1 MVLHQCRI
9 TLSPLCRRTRVVR
22 VEQSRLRLAISL
34 LRQLL
39 KFHPKPFLIAVAGAS
54 VYAICTVAS
63 SFGLGYVV
71 DEVIIPRYQTNMIDS
86 HTFLIASFIVIGIGL
101 LRAIGV
107 VVRRSFAGI
116 SHWSTSES
124 LSTQLIRH
132 IMRQPSRWHQRHMTG
147 DLVAR
152 IGVDSDTA
160 ASVLGPLPFS
170 TSVVLLVALTSIWLV
185 VIDVPLGMLAV
196 TVIPLLFA
204 LNLGYQRRIDRHFDS
219 AQKALGD
226 LSEAVHES
234 FDGVMV
240 VKAFG
245 AEEREHVRL
254 ASISSKLKEARIRA
268 VNARAIFEALVD
280 GTPSLVNV
288 SLIAYGAVR
297 VRGGALTIGE
307 LSSFIYLFTLLVFP
321 LRIIGYLLSEIPHSS
336 SGFKRVKEILDEPL
350 EGQPSVS
357 TLPPDSQFAIDVRNA
372 KFSYSTDAEPIFTDV
387 SFSIPVGSTV
397 AVVGETGS
405 GKSTL
410 LKLIAGLIDTQSGSI
425 HVSRGGTA
433 MVFQEPFLFSGSLHF
448 NLTLGKS
455 IDITDIARSLW
466 ASVSEEFVSDL
477 ENGIDTIIGERGIS
491 LSGGQRQRIALA
503 RAIASGR
510 HTLLLDDTTSAL
522 DPTTESMVIER
533 LASLSDTTTTIVV
546 ASRPTTIK
554 YADYVIFIHDGIVH
568 DLSTH
573 DELMRESSAY
583 LNLMMSFEI
592 DRKAS

>member
-1 MVLHQCRI
+1 MK
-9 TLSPLCRRTRVVR
+9 
-22 VEQSRLRLAISL
+22 QSRFRLAISL

-39 KFHPKPFLIAVAGAS
+39 KLHPRPFLTAVAGAS

-71 DEVIIPRYQTNMIDS
+71 DEVIIPRFQSDIISRQSFVT
-86 HTFLIASFIVIGIGL
+86 ASCIVIGIGL
-101 LRAIGV
+101 LRAVGV
-107 VVRRSFAGI
+107 VVRRSYAGI

-132 IMRQPSRWHQRHMTG
+132 TMRQPTAWHQMHMTG

-185 VIDVPLGMLAV
+185 VIDLPLGLLAV
-196 TVIPLLFA
+196 TIIPLLFA
-204 LNLGYQRRIDRHFDS
+204 LNIGYQRRIDRHFDS

-245 AEEREHVRL
+245 AEDREHVRL
-254 ASISSKLKEARIRA
+254 GRISSKLKDARIKA

-288 SLIAYGAVR
+288 ALIAYGAAR
-297 VRGGALTIGE
+297 VRNGALSIGE

-336 SGFKRVKEILDEPL
+336 SGFKRVREILDEPL
-350 EGQPSVS
+350 ETQPVINI
-357 TLPPDSQFAIDVRNA
+357 LPQSSNLAVQIVDAS
-372 KFSYSTDAEPIFTDV
+372 FSYAESDELIFSHV
-387 SFSIPVGSTV
+387 NFSIPAGSTV

-410 LKLIAGLIDTQSGSI
+410 LKLIAGLIRTQHGSV
-425 HVSRGGTA
+425 HVAEGGSA
-433 MVFQEPFLFSGSLHF
+433 IVFQEPFLFSGSLQF

-455 IDITDIARSLW
+455 IHIPDIARALW

-477 ENGIDTIIGERGIS
+477 ENGIDTIVGERGIS

-510 HTLLLDDTTSAL
+510 KVLLLDDTTSAL
-522 DPTTESMVIER
+522 DPATESLVIER
-533 LASLSDTTTTIVV
+533 LSSLSNTTTTIVV
-546 ASRPTTIK
+546 ASRPTTVKIADHVLFVHQGK
-554 YADYVIFIHDGIVH
+554 VHELATHQTLMNNNQAYA
-568 DLSTH
+568 
-573 DELMRESSAY
+573 
-583 LNLMMSFEI
+583 NLMKSFEM

>member
-1 MVLHQCRI
+1 M
-9 TLSPLCRRTRVVR
+9 
-22 VEQSRLRLAISL
+22 EQSRLRLAISL

-54 VYAICTVAS
+54 VYAVCTVAS

-71 DEVIIPRYQTNMIDS
+71 DHVIIPRYQLNLIDR
-86 HTFLIASFIVIGIGL
+86 HTFLIASIIVVGIGL
-101 LRAIGV
+101 LRAVGV
-107 VVRRSFAGI
+107 VIRRSYAGI

-132 IMRQPSRWHQRHMTG
+132 VMSQPSRWHQRHMTG

-170 TSVVLLVALTSIWLV
+170 TSVVLLVGLTSIWLV
-185 VIDVPLGMLAV
+185 VIDVPLGLLAV
-196 TVIPLLFA
+196 TVIPLLFG

-245 AEEREHVRL
+245 AEDREHVRL
-254 ASISSKLKEARIRA
+254 ATISSKLKDARIRA

-297 VRGGALTIGE
+297 VRSGSLTIGE

-336 SGFKRVKEILDEPL
+336 SGFKRVREILDEPL
-350 EGQPSVS
+350 EPQPTVNL
-357 TLPPDSQFAIDVRNA
+357 LPVGSKSAVEVRSA
-372 KFSYSTDAEPIFTDV
+372 SFSYADDSEPIFTDV
-387 SFSIPVGSTV
+387 TFTIPVGSIV

-410 LKLIAGLIDTQSGSI
+410 LKMIAGLINARTGSV
-425 HVSRGGTA
+425 HVTEGGSA
-433 MVFQEPFLFSGSLHF
+433 LVFQEPFLFSGSLQF

-455 IDITDIARSLW
+455 LPITDIARALW
-466 ASVSEEFVSDL
+466 ASVSEEFVSELD
-477 ENGIDTIIGERGIS
+477 NGIDTIVGERGIS

-510 HTLLLDDTTSAL
+510 QTLLLDDTTSAL
-522 DPTTESMVIER
+522 DPTTESTVIDR
-533 LASLSDTTTTIVV
+533 LASLSETTTTIIV

-554 YADYVIFIHDGIVH
+554 IADYVLFIHSGVVH

-573 DELMRESSAY
+573 DELMLTSTPY
-583 LNLMMSFEI
+583 KNLMMSFEI

>member
-1 MVLHQCRI
+1 MK
-9 TLSPLCRRTRVVR
+9 
-22 VEQSRLRLAISL
+22 QSRFRLAISL

-39 KFHPKPFLIAVAGAS
+39 KLHPRPFLTAVAGAS

-63 SFGLGYVV
+63 SFGLRYVV
-71 DEVIIPRYQTNMIDS
+71 DEVIIPRFQSDIIS
-86 HTFLIASFIVIGIGL
+86 RQSFVAASCIVIGIGL
-101 LRAIGV
+101 LRAVGV
-107 VVRRSFAGI
+107 VVRRSYAGI

-132 IMRQPSRWHQRHMTG
+132 TMRQPTAWHQRHMTG

-185 VIDVPLGMLAV
+185 VIDLPLGLLAV
-196 TVIPLLFA
+196 TIIPLLFA
-204 LNLGYQRRIDRHFDS
+204 LNIGYQRRIDRHFDT

-245 AEEREHVRL
+245 AEDREHVRL
-254 ASISSKLKEARIRA
+254 GRISSKLKDARIKA

-288 SLIAYGAVR
+288 ALIAYGAVR
-297 VRGGALTIGE
+297 VRNGALTIGE

-321 LRIIGYLLSEIPHSS
+321 LRIIVYLLSEIPHSS
-336 SGFKRVKEILDEPL
+336 SGFKRVREILDEPL
-350 EGQPSVS
+350 ETQPLIHL
-357 TLPPDSQFAIDVRNA
+357 LPQNSNLAVQIVDAS
-372 KFSYSTDAEPIFTDV
+372 FSYAESGELIFSHV
-387 SFSIPVGSTV
+387 NFSIPAGSTV

-410 LKLIAGLIDTQSGSI
+410 LKLIAGLIRTQHGSV
-425 HVSRGGTA
+425 HVAEGGSA
-433 MVFQEPFLFSGSLHF
+433 IVFQEPFLFSGSLQF

-455 IDITDIARSLW
+455 IHIPDIARALW

-477 ENGIDTIIGERGIS
+477 ENGIDTIVGERGIS

-510 HTLLLDDTTSAL
+510 KVLLLDDTTSAL
-522 DPTTESMVIER
+522 DPATESLVIER
-533 LASLSDTTTTIVV
+533 LSSLSNTTTTIVV
-546 ASRPTTIK
+546 ASRPTTVKIADHVLFVHQGK
-554 YADYVIFIHDGIVH
+554 VHELATHQALMNNNQAYA
-568 DLSTH
+568 
-573 DELMRESSAY
+573 
-583 LNLMMSFEI
+583 NLMKSFEM

>member
-1 MVLHQCRI
+1 MK
-9 TLSPLCRRTRVVR
+9 
-22 VEQSRLRLAISL
+22 QSRLRLAISL

-39 KFHPKPFLIAVAGAS
+39 KFHPRPFLIAVAGAS

-71 DEVIIPRYQTNMIDS
+71 DEVIIPRYQTNIIDRQ
-86 HTFLIASFIVIGIGL
+86 TFLTACLIVIGIGL
-101 LRAIGV
+101 VRAVGV
-107 VVRRSFAGI
+107 VVRRSYAGV

-132 IMRQPSRWHQRHMTG
+132 IMRQPTMWHQRHMTG

-152 IGVDSDTA
+152 VGVDSDTA

-170 TSVVLLVALTSIWLV
+170 TSVVLLVGLTSVWLV
-185 VIDVPLGMLAV
+185 IIDTPLGLLAV

-245 AEEREHVRL
+245 AEDREHVRL
-254 ASISSKLKEARIRA
+254 ATISSKLKEARIRA

-297 VRGGALTIGE
+297 VRSGDLTIGE

-336 SGFKRVKEILDEPL
+336 SGFKRVREILDEPL
-350 EGQPSVS
+350 EDQPVVH
-357 TLPPDSQFAIDVRNA
+357 TLLSDSHLAVKVTNA
-372 KFSYSTDAEPIFTDV
+372 TFSYAETAVPVFSDV
-387 SFSIPVGSTV
+387 SFSVPVGTIV

-410 LKLIAGLIDTQSGSI
+410 LKLIAGLISAQDGSV
-425 HVSRGGTA
+425 HVSEGSSA
-433 MVFQEPFLFSGSLHF
+433 LVFQEPFLFSGSLQF

-455 IDITDIARSLW
+455 VPITDIARALW
-466 ASVSEEFVSDL
+466 ASVSEEFVSELDQ
-477 ENGIDTIIGERGIS
+477 GIDTIVGERGIS

-510 HTLLLDDTTSAL
+510 QTLLLDDTTSAL
-522 DPTTESMVIER
+522 DPTTESMVIDR
-533 LASLSDTTTTIVV
+533 LASLSDTTTTIIV

-554 YADYVIFIHDGIVH
+554 IADYVLFIHDGIVH
-568 DLSTH
+568 ELSTH
-573 DELMRESSAY
+573 DELMRTSKTY

>member
-1 MVLHQCRI
+1 M
-9 TLSPLCRRTRVVR
+9 
-22 VEQSRLRLAISL
+22 EQSRFRLAISL

-39 KFHPKPFLIAVAGAS
+39 KLHPRPFLIAVAGAS

-71 DEVIIPRYQTNMIDS
+71 DEVIIPRFQSDIINQQTFV
-86 HTFLIASFIVIGIGL
+86 TASFIVIGIGL
-101 LRAIGV
+101 LRAVGV
-107 VVRRSFAGI
+107 VIRRSYAGI

-132 IMRQPSRWHQRHMTG
+132 TMRQPTAWHQKHMTG

-152 IGVDSDTA
+152 VGVDSDTA

-170 TSVVLLVALTSIWLV
+170 TSVILLVVLTSIWLV
-185 VIDVPLGMLAV
+185 VIDLPLGLLAV
-196 TVIPLLFA
+196 TIIPLLFA

-245 AEEREHVRL
+245 AEDREHIRL
-254 ASISSKLKEARIRA
+254 GQISSKLKDARIKA

-288 SLIAYGAVR
+288 ALIAYGAIR
-297 VRGGALTIGE
+297 VRSGALSIGE

-336 SGFKRVKEILDEPL
+336 SGFKRVREILDEPL
-350 EGQPSVS
+350 ETQPEISL
-357 TLPPDSQFAIDVRNA
+357 LPQNSNMAVQVVDATFT
-372 KFSYSTDAEPIFTDV
+372 YSESDEPIFSDV
-387 SFSIPVGSTV
+387 NFSIPVGSTV

-410 LKLIAGLIDTQSGSI
+410 LKMIAGLVRSQHGSVHVTQGGSAI
-425 HVSRGGTA
+425 
-433 MVFQEPFLFSGSLHF
+433 VFQEPFLFSGTLHF
-448 NLTLGKS
+448 NLTLGKA
-455 IDITDIARSLW
+455 IPVPDIARSLW

-477 ENGIDTIIGERGIS
+477 ENGIETIVGERGIS

-510 HTLLLDDTTSAL
+510 HVLLLDDTTSAL
-522 DPTTESMVIER
+522 DPATEALVIER
-533 LASLSDTTTTIVV
+533 LSSLSDTTTTIVV
-546 ASRPTTIK
+546 ASRPTTVKI
-554 YADYVIFIHDGIVH
+554 ADQVLFVHQGIVH
-568 DLSTH
+568 ELATH
-573 DELMRESSAY
+573 ESLMSSNQAY
-583 LNLMMSFEI
+583 AKLMKSFEM

>member
-1 MVLHQCRI
+1 M
-9 TLSPLCRRTRVVR
+9 
-22 VEQSRLRLAISL
+22 EQSRLRLAISL

-71 DEVIIPRYQTNMIDS
+71 DEVIIPRYQTDIIDRQ
-86 HTFLIASFIVIGIGL
+86 TFLTACLIVIGIGL
-101 LRAIGV
+101 VRAVGV
-107 VVRRSFAGI
+107 VVRRSYAGV

-132 IMRQPSRWHQRHMTG
+132 IMRQPTMWHQKHMTG

-170 TSVVLLVALTSIWLV
+170 TSVVLLVGLTSVWLV
-185 VIDVPLGMLAV
+185 IIDTPLGLLAV

-245 AEEREHVRL
+245 AEDREHVRL
-254 ASISSKLKEARIRA
+254 ATISSKLKEARIRA
-268 VNARAIFEALVD
+268 VNARAVFEALVD

-297 VRGGALTIGE
+297 VRSGDLTIGE

-336 SGFKRVKEILDEPL
+336 SGFKRVREILDEPL
-350 EGQPSVS
+350 EDQPVVNKLSS
-357 TLPPDSQFAIDVRNA
+357 DSKLAVKIEHARFTYAEGAVPV
-372 KFSYSTDAEPIFTDV
+372 FSDV
-387 SFSIPVGSTV
+387 SFSVPVGSIV

-410 LKLIAGLIDTQSGSI
+410 LKLIAGLISAQDGSV
-425 HVSRGGTA
+425 HVSEGGSA
-433 MVFQEPFLFSGSLHF
+433 LVFQEPFLFSGSLQF

-455 IDITDIARSLW
+455 VPITDIARALW
-466 ASVSEEFVSDL
+466 ASVSEEFVSELDQ
-477 ENGIDTIIGERGIS
+477 GIDTIVGERGIS

-522 DPTTESMVIER
+522 DPTTESMVIDR
-533 LASLSDTTTTIVV
+533 LASLSDTTTTIIV

-554 YADYVIFIHDGIVH
+554 IADYVLFVHDGIVH

-573 DELMRESSAY
+573 DELMRTSQTY

>member
-1 MVLHQCRI
+1 M
-9 TLSPLCRRTRVVR
+9 
-22 VEQSRLRLAISL
+22 EQSRFRLAISL

-39 KFHPKPFLIAVAGAS
+39 KLHPRPFLIAVAGAS

-71 DEVIIPRYQTNMIDS
+71 DEVIIPRFQSDIINRQTFV
-86 HTFLIASFIVIGIGL
+86 TASFIVIGIGL
-101 LRAIGV
+101 LRAVGV
-107 VVRRSFAGI
+107 VIRRSYAGI

-132 IMRQPSRWHQRHMTG
+132 TMRQPTAWHQKHMTG

-152 IGVDSDTA
+152 VGVDSDTA

-170 TSVVLLVALTSIWLV
+170 TSVILLVVLTSIWLV
-185 VIDVPLGMLAV
+185 VIDLPLGLLAV
-196 TVIPLLFA
+196 TIIPLLFA

-245 AEEREHVRL
+245 AEDREHIRL
-254 ASISSKLKEARIRA
+254 GQISSKLKDARIKA

-288 SLIAYGAVR
+288 ALIAYGAIR
-297 VRGGALTIGE
+297 VRSGALSIGE

-336 SGFKRVKEILDEPL
+336 SGFKRVREILDEPL
-350 EGQPSVS
+350 ETQPEISL
-357 TLPPDSQFAIDVRNA
+357 LPQNSNMAVQVVDATFT
-372 KFSYSTDAEPIFTDV
+372 YSESDEPIFSDV

-410 LKLIAGLIDTQSGSI
+410 LKMIAGLVRSQHGSVHVTQGGSAI
-425 HVSRGGTA
+425 
-433 MVFQEPFLFSGSLHF
+433 VFQEPFLFSGTLHF
-448 NLTLGKS
+448 NLTLGKA
-455 IDITDIARSLW
+455 IPVPDIARSLW

-477 ENGIDTIIGERGIS
+477 ENGIETIVGERGIS

-510 HTLLLDDTTSAL
+510 HVLLLDDTTSAL
-522 DPTTESMVIER
+522 DPATEALVIER
-533 LASLSDTTTTIVV
+533 LSSLSDTTTTIVV
-546 ASRPTTIK
+546 ASRPTTVKI
-554 YADYVIFIHDGIVH
+554 ADQVLFVHQGIVH
-568 DLSTH
+568 ELATH
-573 DELMRESSAY
+573 ESLMSSNQAY
-583 LNLMMSFEI
+583 AKLMKSFEM

>member
-1 MVLHQCRI
+1 MK
-9 TLSPLCRRTRVVR
+9 
-22 VEQSRLRLAISL
+22 QSRFRLAISL

-39 KFHPKPFLIAVAGAS
+39 KLHPRPFLTAVAGAS

-71 DEVIIPRYQTNMIDS
+71 DEVIIPRFQSDIISRQSFVT
-86 HTFLIASFIVIGIGL
+86 ASCIVIGIGL
-101 LRAIGV
+101 LRAVGV
-107 VVRRSFAGI
+107 VVRRSYAGI

-132 IMRQPSRWHQRHMTG
+132 TMRQPTAWHQRHMTG

-185 VIDVPLGMLAV
+185 VIDLPLGLLAV
-196 TVIPLLFA
+196 TIIPLLFA
-204 LNLGYQRRIDRHFDS
+204 LNIGYQRRIDRHFDS

-245 AEEREHVRL
+245 AEDREHVRL
-254 ASISSKLKEARIRA
+254 GRISSKLKDARIKA

-288 SLIAYGAVR
+288 ALIAYGAVR
-297 VRGGALTIGE
+297 VRNGALSIGE

-336 SGFKRVKEILDEPL
+336 SGFKRVREILDEPL
-350 EGQPSVS
+350 ETQPVINI
-357 TLPPDSQFAIDVRNA
+357 LPQSSNLAVQIVDAS
-372 KFSYSTDAEPIFTDV
+372 FSYAESDELIFSHV
-387 SFSIPVGSTV
+387 NFSIPAGSTV

-410 LKLIAGLIDTQSGSI
+410 LKLIAGLIRTQHGSV
-425 HVSRGGTA
+425 HVAEGGSA
-433 MVFQEPFLFSGSLHF
+433 IVFQEPFLFSGSLQF

-455 IDITDIARSLW
+455 IHIPDIARALW

-477 ENGIDTIIGERGIS
+477 ENGIDTIVGERGIS

-510 HTLLLDDTTSAL
+510 KVLLLDDTTSAL
-522 DPTTESMVIER
+522 DPATESLVIER
-533 LASLSDTTTTIVV
+533 LSSLSNTTTTIVV
-546 ASRPTTIK
+546 ASRPTTVKIADHVLFVHQGK
-554 YADYVIFIHDGIVH
+554 IHELATHQTLMKNNQAYA
-568 DLSTH
+568 
-573 DELMRESSAY
+573 
-583 LNLMMSFEI
+583 NLMKSFEM

>member
-1 MVLHQCRI
+1 M
-9 TLSPLCRRTRVVR
+9 
-22 VEQSRLRLAISL
+22 EQSRFRLAISL

-39 KFHPKPFLIAVAGAS
+39 KLHPKPFFIAVAGAS

-71 DEVIIPRYQTNMIDS
+71 DEVIIPRFQSDIINQQTFV
-86 HTFLIASFIVIGIGL
+86 TASFIVIGIGL
-101 LRAIGV
+101 FRAVGV
-107 VVRRSFAGI
+107 IIRRSYAGI

-132 IMRQPSRWHQRHMTG
+132 TMRQPTAWHQKHMTG

-152 IGVDSDTA
+152 VGVDSDTA

-170 TSVVLLVALTSIWLV
+170 TSVILLVALTSIWLV
-185 VIDVPLGMLAV
+185 VIDLPLGLLAV
-196 TVIPLLFA
+196 TIIPLLFA
-204 LNLGYQRRIDRHFDS
+204 LNIGYQRRIDRHFDS

-245 AEEREHVRL
+245 AEDREHIRL
-254 ASISSKLKEARIRA
+254 GRISSKLKDARIKA
-268 VNARAIFEALVD
+268 VNARAVFEAFVD

-288 SLIAYGAVR
+288 ALIAYGAMR
-297 VRGGALTIGE
+297 VRSGALSIGE

-336 SGFKRVKEILDEPL
+336 SGFKRVREILDEPL
-350 EGQPSVS
+350 EVQPDVNI
-357 TLPPDSQFAIDVRNA
+357 LPQNSHVAVQVDDAS
-372 KFSYSTDAEPIFTDV
+372 FSYSESDEPIFSHV
-387 SFSIPVGSTV
+387 NFSVPVGSTV

-410 LKLIAGLIDTQSGSI
+410 LKMIAGLIRSQHGSVHVTQGGSAI
-425 HVSRGGTA
+425 
-433 MVFQEPFLFSGSLHF
+433 VFQEPFLFSGSLRF
-448 NLTLGKS
+448 NLTLGKA
-455 IDITDIARSLW
+455 IPVPDIARALW

-477 ENGIDTIIGERGIS
+477 ENGIDTIVGERGIS

-510 HTLLLDDTTSAL
+510 HVLLLDDTTSAL
-522 DPTTESMVIER
+522 DPATESLVIER
-533 LASLSDTTTTIVV
+533 LSSLTDTTTTIVV
-546 ASRPTTIK
+546 ASRPTTVKIADHVLFVHQGTVHELATHESLMGGNQA
-554 YADYVIFIHDGIVH
+554 YA
-568 DLSTH
+568 
-573 DELMRESSAY
+573 
-583 LNLMMSFEI
+583 NLMKSFEM

>member
-1 MVLHQCRI
+1 M
-9 TLSPLCRRTRVVR
+9 
-22 VEQSRLRLAISL
+22 EQSRLRLAISL

-39 KFHPKPFLIAVAGAS
+39 KFHPKPFLFAVAGAS
-54 VYAICTVAS
+54 VSAICTVAS

-71 DEVIIPRYQTNMIDS
+71 DQVIIPSYRTNVIERQAYV
-86 HTFLIASFIVIGIGL
+86 TACLIVIGIGL
-101 LRAIGV
+101 VRAVGV
-107 VVRRSFAGI
+107 VIRRSFAGV

-132 IMRQPSRWHQRHMTG
+132 VMRQPTMWHQKHMTG

-170 TSVVLLVALTSIWLV
+170 TSVVLLVGLTSVWLV
-185 VIDVPLGMLAV
+185 IIDLPLGMLAV

-204 LNLGYQRRIDRHFDS
+204 LNLGYQRRIDRHYDS

-245 AEEREHVRL
+245 AEGREHVRL
-254 ASISSKLKEARIRA
+254 ATISSKLKEARIRA

-297 VRGGALTIGE
+297 VRSGDLTIGE

-336 SGFKRVKEILDEPL
+336 SGFKRVREILDEPL
-350 EGQPSVS
+350 EEQPVVH
-357 TLPPDSQFAIDVRNA
+357 TLSSDSRLAVKVTNA
-372 KFSYSTDAEPIFTDV
+372 KFSYADATVPIFSNV
-387 SFSIPVGSTV
+387 NFSVPVGSIV

-410 LKLIAGLIDTQSGSI
+410 LKLIAGLIGAQDGSV
-425 HVSRGGTA
+425 HVSDGGSA
-433 MVFQEPFLFSGSLHF
+433 MVFQEPFLFSGSLQF

-455 IDITDIARSLW
+455 IPITDLARALW

-477 ENGIDTIIGERGIS
+477 EHGIDTIVGERGIS

-510 HTLLLDDTTSAL
+510 QTLLLDDTTSAL

-533 LASLSDTTTTIVV
+533 LASLSETTTTIIV

-554 YADYVIFIHDGIVH
+554 IADFVLFIHDGIVH

-573 DELMRESSAY
+573 EELLITSASY
-583 LNLMMSFEI
+583 LKLMMSFEI

>member
-1 MVLHQCRI
+1 M
-9 TLSPLCRRTRVVR
+9 
-22 VEQSRLRLAISL
+22 EKSRFQLAITL

-39 KFHPKPFLIAVAGAS
+39 KFHPRPFLIAVAGAS

-71 DEVIIPRYQTNMIDS
+71 DKVIIPRYQTDQIDGGM
-86 HTFLIASFIVIGIGL
+86 FIAASIIVIGIGL
-101 LRAIGV
+101 LRAVGV
-107 VVRRSFAGI
+107 VIRRSFAGI

-124 LSTQLIRH
+124 LSMRLIRH
-132 IMRQPSRWHQRHMTG
+132 IMVQPTNWHQKHMTG

-170 TSVVLLVALTSIWLV
+170 TSVVLLVALTSIWML
-185 VIDVPLGMLAV
+185 VIDVPLGLLAV
-196 TVIPLLFA
+196 TVITLLFA
-204 LNLGYQRRIDRHFDS
+204 LNIGYQRRIDRHFDS
-219 AQKALGD
+219 AQQALGD

-245 AEEREHVRL
+245 AEDREHLRL
-254 ASISSKLKEARIRA
+254 ASISSKLKDARIRA
-268 VNARAIFEALVD
+268 VNARAVFEALVD

-288 SLIAYGAVR
+288 SLIAFGAFR
-297 VRGGALTIGE
+297 VRNGALTIGE

-336 SGFKRVKEILDEPL
+336 SGYKRVREILDEPI
-350 EGQPSVS
+350 EEQPVIHALPHDSEIAVKVHGASFRYSPES
-357 TLPPDSQFAIDVRNA
+357 TPVFTNA
-372 KFSYSTDAEPIFTDV
+372 NFL
-387 SFSIPVGSTV
+387 IPVGSVV

-410 LKLIAGLIDTQSGSI
+410 LKLIAGLIGAHEGSV
-425 HVSRGGTA
+425 HVSEGGSA
-433 MVFQEPFLFSGSLHF
+433 IVFQEPFLFSGSLHF

-455 IDITDIARSLW
+455 IAVPEIARSLW
-466 ASVSEEFVSDL
+466 ASVSEEFVSRL
-477 ENGIDTIIGERGIS
+477 EQGIETIVGERGIS

-510 HTLLLDDTTSAL
+510 QTLLLDDTTSAL
-522 DPTTESMVIER
+522 DPATESLVIER
-533 LASLSDTTTTIVV
+533 LSSLSEGTTTIMV
-546 ASRPTTIK
+546 ASRPTTIRI
-554 YADYVIFIHDGIVH
+554 ADHVIFIHEGVVH
-568 DLSTH
+568 ELSTH
-573 DELMRESSAY
+573 DVLMSTNEQYA
-583 LNLMMSFEI
+583 NLMMSFEV
-592 DRKAS
+592 DRRDA

>member
-1 MVLHQCRI
+1 M
-9 TLSPLCRRTRVVR
+9 
-22 VEQSRLRLAISL
+22 EQSRFRLAISL

-39 KFHPKPFLIAVAGAS
+39 KLHPRPFFIAVAGAS

-71 DEVIIPRYQTNMIDS
+71 DEVIIPRFQSDIINQQTFVTAS
-86 HTFLIASFIVIGIGL
+86 LIVVGIGL
-101 LRAIGV
+101 LRAVGV
-107 VVRRSFAGI
+107 VIRRSYAGI

-132 IMRQPSRWHQRHMTG
+132 TMRQPTSWHQKHMTG

-160 ASVLGPLPFS
+160 AAVLGPLPFS
-170 TSVVLLVALTSIWLV
+170 TSVVLLVALTSFWLV
-185 VIDVPLGMLAV
+185 VIDTPLGLLAV
-196 TVIPLLFA
+196 TIIPLLFA
-204 LNLGYQRRIDRHFDS
+204 LNIGYQRRIDRHFDS

-245 AEEREHVRL
+245 AEDREHVRL
-254 ASISSKLKEARIRA
+254 GRISSKLKDARIKA

-288 SLIAYGAVR
+288 ALIAYGAIR
-297 VRGGALTIGE
+297 VRNGALTIGE

-336 SGFKRVKEILDEPL
+336 SGFKRVREILDEPL
-350 EGQPSVS
+350 EEQPLINV
-357 TLPPDSQFAIDVRNA
+357 LPSNSAIAVKVVDA
-372 KFSYSTDAEPIFTDV
+372 KFSYAETDEPIFDEV
-387 SFSIPVGSTV
+387 NFSIPIGSTV

-410 LKLIAGLIDTQSGSI
+410 LKLIAGLIRSQHGEV
-425 HVSRGGTA
+425 HVSQGGSA
-433 MVFQEPFLFSGSLHF
+433 IVFQEPFLFSGSLHF

-455 IDITDIARSLW
+455 IQIPEVARALW

-477 ENGIDTIIGERGIS
+477 ENGIDTVVGERGIS

-510 HTLLLDDTTSAL
+510 QILLLDDTTSAL
-522 DPTTESMVIER
+522 DPATESLVIER
-533 LASLSDTTTTIVV
+533 LSSLSSTTTTIVV
-546 ASRPTTIK
+546 ASRPTTVKI
-554 YADYVIFIHDGIVH
+554 ADHVLFVH
-568 DLSTH
+568 KGKVHELATH
-573 DELMRESSAY
+573 DALLESNVAYSALMK
-583 LNLMMSFEI
+583 SFEM
-592 DRKAS
+592 DRNAS

>member
-1 MVLHQCRI
+1 M
-9 TLSPLCRRTRVVR
+9 
-22 VEQSRLRLAISL
+22 EQSRLRLAISL

-54 VYAICTVAS
+54 VYAVCTVAS

-71 DEVIIPRYQTNMIDS
+71 DHVIIPRYQSNTINRQ
-86 HTFLIASFIVIGIGL
+86 TFLTACLIVIGIGL
-101 LRAIGV
+101 VRAVGV
-107 VVRRSFAGI
+107 VVRRSYAGV

-132 IMRQPSRWHQRHMTG
+132 IMRQPTMWHQKHMTG

-170 TSVVLLVALTSIWLV
+170 TSVVLLVGLTSVWLV
-185 VIDVPLGMLAV
+185 IIDTPLGLLAV

-245 AEEREHVRL
+245 AEDREHVRL
-254 ASISSKLKEARIRA
+254 ATISSKLKEARIRA
-268 VNARAIFEALVD
+268 VNARAVFEALVD

-288 SLIAYGAVR
+288 ALIAYGAVR
-297 VRGGALTIGE
+297 VRSGALTIGE

-336 SGFKRVKEILDEPL
+336 SGFKRVREILDEPL
-350 EGQPSVS
+350 EDQPVVNKLSS
-357 TLPPDSQFAIDVRNA
+357 DSKLAVKIEHARFTYAEGAVPV
-372 KFSYSTDAEPIFTDV
+372 FSDV
-387 SFSIPVGSTV
+387 SFSVPVGSIV

-410 LKLIAGLIDTQSGSI
+410 LKLIAGLISAQDGSV
-425 HVSRGGTA
+425 HVSEGGSA
-433 MVFQEPFLFSGSLHF
+433 LVFQEPFLFSGSLQF

-455 IDITDIARSLW
+455 VPITDIARALW

-477 ENGIDTIIGERGIS
+477 DQGIDTIVGERGIS

-510 HTLLLDDTTSAL
+510 QTLLLDDTTSAI

-533 LASLSDTTTTIVV
+533 LASLSNTTTTIIV

-554 YADYVIFIHDGIVH
+554 IADYVLFIHDGIVH

-573 DELMRESSAY
+573 DELMRTSATY
-583 LNLMMSFEI
+583 MNLMMSFEI

>member
-1 MVLHQCRI
+1 M
-9 TLSPLCRRTRVVR
+9 
-22 VEQSRLRLAISL
+22 EQSRLCLAISL

-71 DEVIIPRYQTNMIDS
+71 DHVIIPRYQTNIIDRQ
-86 HTFLIASFIVIGIGL
+86 TFLTACFMVIGIGL
-101 LRAIGV
+101 VRAVGV
-107 VVRRSFAGI
+107 VVRRSYAGV

-132 IMRQPSRWHQRHMTG
+132 IMRQPTMWHQKHMTG

-170 TSVVLLVALTSIWLV
+170 TSVVLLVGLTSVWLV
-185 VIDVPLGMLAV
+185 IIDTPLGLLAV

-245 AEEREHVRL
+245 AEHREHVRL
-254 ASISSKLKEARIRA
+254 ATISSILKEARIRA

-297 VRGGALTIGE
+297 VRSGALTIGE

-336 SGFKRVKEILDEPL
+336 SGFKRVREILDEPL
-350 EGQPSVS
+350 EAQPVVHL
-357 TLPPDSQFAIDVRNA
+357 LPTHSQYAVQIHGARFAYTADVN
-372 KFSYSTDAEPIFTDV
+372 PIFSNV
-387 SFSIPVGSTV
+387 NFSVPVGSIV

-410 LKLIAGLIDTQSGSI
+410 LKMIAGLIGAQDGSV
-425 HVSRGGTA
+425 HVSAGGSA
-433 MVFQEPFLFSGSLHF
+433 LVFQEPFLFSGSLQF

-455 IDITDIARSLW
+455 IPITDIARALW
-466 ASVSEEFVSDL
+466 ASVSEEFVSEL
-477 ENGIDTIIGERGIS
+477 EHGIDTIVGERGIS

-510 HTLLLDDTTSAL
+510 QTLLLDDTTSAL

-533 LASLSDTTTTIVV
+533 LASLSDTTTTIIV

-554 YADYVIFIHDGIVH
+554 IADYVLFINEGVVH

-573 DELMRESSAY
+573 DDLMRTSATY
-583 LNLMMSFEI
+583 MNLMMSFEI

>member
-1 MVLHQCRI
+1 MEH
-9 TLSPLCRRTRVVR
+9 
-22 VEQSRLRLAISL
+22 SRLRLAISL

-39 KFHPKPFLIAVAGAS
+39 KFHPRPFLIAVAGAS
-54 VYAICTVAS
+54 VYAVCTVAS

-71 DEVIIPRYQTNMIDS
+71 DHVIIPRYQTDLIDR

-101 LRAIGV
+101 LRAVGV
-107 VVRRSFAGI
+107 VVRRSYAGI

-132 IMRQPSRWHQRHMTG
+132 IMRQPTTWHQQHMTG

-170 TSVVLLVALTSIWLV
+170 TSVVLLVGLTSVWLV
-185 VIDVPLGMLAV
+185 IIDTPLGMLAV
-196 TVIPLLFA
+196 TVIPLLFV

-245 AEEREHVRL
+245 AENREHERL
-254 ASISSKLKEARIRA
+254 ANISSKLKEARIRA

-297 VRGGALTIGE
+297 VRSGDLTIGE

-336 SGFKRVKEILDEPL
+336 SGYKRVREILDEPL
-350 EGQPSVS
+350 VDQPIIHILSSESKMAVQI
-357 TLPPDSQFAIDVRNA
+357 TNA
-372 KFSYSTDAEPIFTDV
+372 KFSYAEDSVPIFSDV
-387 SFSIPVGSTV
+387 SFSVPVGSIV

-410 LKLIAGLIDTQSGSI
+410 LKLIAGLISAQEGSV
-425 HVSRGGTA
+425 HVSEGGSA
-433 MVFQEPFLFSGSLHF
+433 IVFQEPFLFSGSLQF

-455 IDITDIARSLW
+455 VPITDIARALW
-466 ASVSEEFVSDL
+466 ASVSEEFVSEL
-477 ENGIDTIIGERGIS
+477 EHGIDTIVGERGIS

-510 HTLLLDDTTSAL
+510 QTLLLDDTTSAL
-522 DPTTESMVIER
+522 DPTTESIVIER
-533 LASLSDTTTTIVV
+533 LASLSDSTTTIIV

-554 YADYVIFIHDGIVH
+554 IADYVLFIHEGIVH
-568 DLSTH
+568 SLSTH
-573 DELMRESSAY
+573 DDLMQSSSTY

>member
-1 MVLHQCRI
+1 M
-9 TLSPLCRRTRVVR
+9 
-22 VEQSRLRLAISL
+22 EQSRFRLAISL

-39 KFHPKPFLIAVAGAS
+39 KLHPRPFFIAVAGAS

-71 DEVIIPRYQTNMIDS
+71 DEVIIPRFQSDIINQQTFV
-86 HTFLIASFIVIGIGL
+86 TACLIVIGIGL
-101 LRAIGV
+101 LRAVGV
-107 VVRRSFAGI
+107 VIRRSYAGI

-132 IMRQPSRWHQRHMTG
+132 TMRQPTSWHQKHMTG

-160 ASVLGPLPFS
+160 AAVLGPLPFS
-170 TSVVLLVALTSIWLV
+170 TSVVLLVALTSFWLV
-185 VIDVPLGMLAV
+185 VIDTPLGLLAV
-196 TVIPLLFA
+196 TIIPLLFA
-204 LNLGYQRRIDRHFDS
+204 LNIGYQRRIDRHFDS

-245 AEEREHVRL
+245 AEDREHVRL
-254 ASISSKLKEARIRA
+254 GRISSKLKEARIKA

-288 SLIAYGAVR
+288 ALIAFGAIR
-297 VRGGALTIGE
+297 VRNGALTIGE

-336 SGFKRVKEILDEPL
+336 SGFKRVREILDEPL
-350 EGQPSVS
+350 EEQPLINV
-357 TLPPDSQFAIDVRNA
+357 LPPDSALAVKVVDAR
-372 KFSYSTDAEPIFTDV
+372 FSYAETDEPIFSEV
-387 SFSIPVGSTV
+387 NFSIPIGSTV

-410 LKLIAGLIDTQSGSI
+410 LKLIAGLIRSQHGEV
-425 HVSRGGTA
+425 HVSQGGSA
-433 MVFQEPFLFSGSLHF
+433 IVFQEPFLFSGSLHF

-455 IDITDIARSLW
+455 IQIPDVARALW

-477 ENGIDTIIGERGIS
+477 ENGIDTVVGERGIS

-510 HTLLLDDTTSAL
+510 QILLLDDTTSAL
-522 DPTTESMVIER
+522 DPATESLVIER
-533 LASLSDTTTTIVV
+533 LSSLSSTTTTIVV
-546 ASRPTTIK
+546 ASRPTTVKI
-554 YADYVIFIHDGIVH
+554 ADHVLFVH
-568 DLSTH
+568 NGKVHELATH
-573 DELMRESSAY
+573 DALMSSNLAY
-583 LNLMMSFEI
+583 AALMKSFEM

>member
-1 MVLHQCRI
+1 M
-9 TLSPLCRRTRVVR
+9 
-22 VEQSRLRLAISL
+22 EQSRLRLAISL

-39 KFHPKPFLIAVAGAS
+39 KFHPRPFLIAVAGAS

-71 DEVIIPRYQTNMIDS
+71 DQVIIPRYQTNLINRQ
-86 HTFLIASFIVIGIGL
+86 TFLTACFIVIGIGL
-101 LRAIGV
+101 VRAVGV
-107 VVRRSFAGI
+107 VVRRSYAGV

-132 IMRQPSRWHQRHMTG
+132 IMRQPTMWHQKHMTG

-152 IGVDSDTA
+152 VGVDSDTA

-170 TSVVLLVALTSIWLV
+170 TSVVLLVGLTSVWLV
-185 VIDVPLGMLAV
+185 IIDTPLGLLAV

-245 AEEREHVRL
+245 AEDREHVRL
-254 ASISSKLKEARIRA
+254 ATISSKLKEARIRA

-297 VRGGALTIGE
+297 VRSGALTIGE

-336 SGFKRVKEILDEPL
+336 SGFKRVREILDEPL
-350 EGQPSVS
+350 EAQPVVYP
-357 TLPPDSQFAIDVRNA
+357 LPTHSQYAVQIEGA
-372 KFSYSTDAEPIFTDV
+372 SFSYSEDADPIFSNV
-387 SFSIPVGSTV
+387 SFSVPVGSIV

-410 LKLIAGLIDTQSGSI
+410 LKMIAGLIGVQNGSV
-425 HVSRGGTA
+425 HVSAGGTA
-433 MVFQEPFLFSGSLHF
+433 LVFQEPFLFSGSLQF

-455 IDITDIARSLW
+455 VPITDIARALW
-466 ASVSEEFVSDL
+466 ASVSEEFVSEL
-477 ENGIDTIIGERGIS
+477 EHGIDTIVGERGIS

-510 HTLLLDDTTSAL
+510 QTLLLDDTTSAL

-533 LASLSDTTTTIVV
+533 LASLSVTTTTIIV

-554 YADYVIFIHDGIVH
+554 IADYVLFINEGVVH
-568 DLSTH
+568 DLATH
-573 DELMRESSAY
+573 DDLMRTSSTY
-583 LNLMMSFEI
+583 MNLMMSFEI

>member
-1 MVLHQCRI
+1 M
-9 TLSPLCRRTRVVR
+9 
-22 VEQSRLRLAISL
+22 EKSRFQLAITL

-39 KFHPKPFLIAVAGAS
+39 KFHPRPFLIAVAGAS

-71 DEVIIPRYQTNMIDS
+71 DKVIIPRYQTDQIDGGV
-86 HTFLIASFIVIGIGL
+86 FFAASFIVIGIGL
-101 LRAIGV
+101 LRAVGV
-107 VVRRSFAGI
+107 VIRRSFAGI

-124 LSTQLIRH
+124 LSMRLIRH
-132 IMRQPSRWHQRHMTG
+132 IMVQPTNWHQKHMTG

-170 TSVVLLVALTSIWLV
+170 TSVVLLVALTSIWML
-185 VIDVPLGMLAV
+185 VIDVPLGLLAV

-204 LNLGYQRRIDRHFDS
+204 LNIGYQRRIDRHFDS
-219 AQKALGD
+219 AQQALGD

-245 AEEREHVRL
+245 AEDREHLRL
-254 ASISSKLKEARIRA
+254 ASISSKLKDARIRA
-268 VNARAIFEALVD
+268 VNARAVFEALVD

-288 SLIAYGAVR
+288 SLIAFGAFR
-297 VRGGALTIGE
+297 VRNGALTIGE

-336 SGFKRVKEILDEPL
+336 SGYKRVREILDEPI
-350 EGQPSVS
+350 EEQPVIHALPHDSEIAVKVHGASFRYSPES
-357 TLPPDSQFAIDVRNA
+357 TPVFTNA
-372 KFSYSTDAEPIFTDV
+372 NFL
-387 SFSIPVGSTV
+387 IPVGSVV

-410 LKLIAGLIDTQSGSI
+410 LKLIAGLIGAHEGSV
-425 HVSRGGTA
+425 HVSEGGSA
-433 MVFQEPFLFSGSLHF
+433 IVFQEPFLFSGSLHF

-455 IDITDIARSLW
+455 IAVPEIARSLW
-466 ASVSEEFVSDL
+466 ASVSEEFVSRL
-477 ENGIDTIIGERGIS
+477 EQGIETIVGERGIS

-510 HTLLLDDTTSAL
+510 QTLLLDDTTSAL
-522 DPTTESMVIER
+522 DPATESLVIER
-533 LASLSDTTTTIVV
+533 LSSLSEGTTTIMV
-546 ASRPTTIK
+546 ASRPTTIRI
-554 YADYVIFIHDGIVH
+554 ADHVIFIHEGVVH
-568 DLSTH
+568 ELSTH
-573 DELMRESSAY
+573 DVLMSTNEQYA
-583 LNLMMSFEI
+583 NLMMSFEV
-592 DRKAS
+592 DRRDA

>member
-1 MVLHQCRI
+1 M
-9 TLSPLCRRTRVVR
+9 
-22 VEQSRLRLAISL
+22 EQSRLRLAISL

-71 DEVIIPRYQTNMIDS
+71 DDVIIPRYQTNIIDRQ
-86 HTFLIASFIVIGIGL
+86 TFLTACLIVIGIGL
-101 LRAIGV
+101 VRALGV
-107 VVRRSFAGI
+107 VVRRSYAGV

-132 IMRQPSRWHQRHMTG
+132 IMRQPTMWHQKHMTG

-160 ASVLGPLPFS
+160 ANVLGPLPFS
-170 TSVVLLVALTSIWLV
+170 TSVVLLVGLTSVWLV
-185 VIDVPLGMLAV
+185 IIDTTLGLLAV

-245 AEEREHVRL
+245 AEDREHVRL
-254 ASISSKLKEARIRA
+254 ATISSKLKEARIRA
-268 VNARAIFEALVD
+268 VNARAVFEALVD

-297 VRGGALTIGE
+297 VRSGDLTIGE

-336 SGFKRVKEILDEPL
+336 SGFKRVREILDEPL
-350 EGQPSVS
+350 EDQPVVNKLSS
-357 TLPPDSQFAIDVRNA
+357 DSKLAVKIEHARFTYAEGAVPV
-372 KFSYSTDAEPIFTDV
+372 FSDV
-387 SFSIPVGSTV
+387 SFSVPVGSIV

-410 LKLIAGLIDTQSGSI
+410 LKLIAGLISAQDGSV
-425 HVSRGGTA
+425 HVSEGGSA
-433 MVFQEPFLFSGSLHF
+433 LVFQEPFLFSGSLQF

-455 IDITDIARSLW
+455 VPITDIARALW

-477 ENGIDTIIGERGIS
+477 DQGIDTIVGERGIS

-510 HTLLLDDTTSAL
+510 QTLLLDDTTSAL

-533 LASLSDTTTTIVV
+533 LASLSNTTTTIIV

-554 YADYVIFIHDGIVH
+554 IADYVLFIHDGIVH

-573 DELMRESSAY
+573 DELMRTSQTY
-583 LNLMMSFEI
+583 LNVMMSFEI

>member
-1 MVLHQCRI
+1 M
-9 TLSPLCRRTRVVR
+9 
-22 VEQSRLRLAISL
+22 EQSRLRLAISL

-39 KFHPKPFLIAVAGAS
+39 KFHPRPFLIAVAGAS

-71 DEVIIPRYQTNMIDS
+71 DQVIIPRYQTNLINRQ
-86 HTFLIASFIVIGIGL
+86 TFLTACFIVIGIGL
-101 LRAIGV
+101 VRAVGV
-107 VVRRSFAGI
+107 VVRRSYAGV

-132 IMRQPSRWHQRHMTG
+132 IMRQPTMWHQKHMTG

-152 IGVDSDTA
+152 VGVDSDTA

-170 TSVVLLVALTSIWLV
+170 TSVVLLVGLTSVWLV
-185 VIDVPLGMLAV
+185 IIDTPLGLLAV

-245 AEEREHVRL
+245 AEDREHVRL
-254 ASISSKLKEARIRA
+254 ATISSKLKEARIRA

-297 VRGGALTIGE
+297 VRSGALTIGE

-336 SGFKRVKEILDEPL
+336 SGFKRVREILDEPL
-350 EGQPSVS
+350 EAQPVVYP
-357 TLPPDSQFAIDVRNA
+357 LPTHSQFAVQIEGA
-372 KFSYSTDAEPIFTDV
+372 SFSYSEDADPIFSNV
-387 SFSIPVGSTV
+387 SFSVPVGSIV

-410 LKLIAGLIDTQSGSI
+410 LKMIAGLIGVQNGSV
-425 HVSRGGTA
+425 HVSAGGSA
-433 MVFQEPFLFSGSLHF
+433 LVFQEPFLFSGSLQF

-455 IDITDIARSLW
+455 VPITDIARALW
-466 ASVSEEFVSDL
+466 ASVSEEFVSEL
-477 ENGIDTIIGERGIS
+477 EHGIDTIVGERGIS

-510 HTLLLDDTTSAL
+510 QTLLLDDTTSAL

-533 LASLSDTTTTIVV
+533 LASLSVTTTTIIV

-554 YADYVIFIHDGIVH
+554 IADYVLFINDGVVH
-568 DLSTH
+568 DLATH
-573 DELMRESSAY
+573 DDLMRTSSTY
-583 LNLMMSFEI
+583 MNLMMSFEI

>member
-1 MVLHQCRI
+1 M
-9 TLSPLCRRTRVVR
+9 
-22 VEQSRLRLAISL
+22 EQSRLRLAISL

-39 KFHPKPFLIAVAGAS
+39 KFHPRPFLIAVAGAS

-71 DEVIIPRYQTNMIDS
+71 DQVIIPRYQTNLIERQ
-86 HTFLIASFIVIGIGL
+86 TFLTACFIVIGIGL
-101 LRAIGV
+101 VRAVGV
-107 VVRRSFAGI
+107 VVRRSYAGV

-132 IMRQPSRWHQRHMTG
+132 IMRQPTMWHQKHMTG

-152 IGVDSDTA
+152 VGVDSDTA

-170 TSVVLLVALTSIWLV
+170 TSVVLLVGLTSVWLV
-185 VIDVPLGMLAV
+185 IIDTPLGLLAV

-245 AEEREHVRL
+245 AEDREHVRL
-254 ASISSKLKEARIRA
+254 ATISSKLKEARIRA

-297 VRGGALTIGE
+297 VRSGALTIGE

-336 SGFKRVKEILDEPL
+336 SGFKRVREILDEPL
-350 EGQPSVS
+350 EAQPVVYP
-357 TLPPDSQFAIDVRNA
+357 LPTHSQYAVQIEGA
-372 KFSYSTDAEPIFTDV
+372 SFSYSEDADPIFSNV
-387 SFSIPVGSTV
+387 SFSVPVGSIV

-410 LKLIAGLIDTQSGSI
+410 LKMIAGLIGVQNGSV
-425 HVSRGGTA
+425 HVSAGGTA
-433 MVFQEPFLFSGSLHF
+433 LVFQEPFLFSGSLQF

-455 IDITDIARSLW
+455 VPITDIARALW
-466 ASVSEEFVSDL
+466 ASVSEEFVSEL
-477 ENGIDTIIGERGIS
+477 EHGIDTIVGERGIS

-510 HTLLLDDTTSAL
+510 QTLLLDDTTSAL

-533 LASLSDTTTTIVV
+533 LASLSVTTTTIIV

-554 YADYVIFIHDGIVH
+554 IADYVLFINEGVVH
-568 DLSTH
+568 DLATH
-573 DELMRESSAY
+573 DDLMRTSSTY
-583 LNLMMSFEI
+583 MNLMMSFEI

>member
-1 MVLHQCRI
+1 M
-9 TLSPLCRRTRVVR
+9 
-22 VEQSRLRLAISL
+22 EQSRLRLAISL

-54 VYAICTVAS
+54 VYAVCTVAS

-71 DEVIIPRYQTNMIDS
+71 DEVIIPRYQSNTINRQ
-86 HTFLIASFIVIGIGL
+86 TFLTACLIVIGIGL
-101 LRAIGV
+101 VRAVGV
-107 VVRRSFAGI
+107 VVRRSYAGV

-132 IMRQPSRWHQRHMTG
+132 IMRQPTMWHQKHMTG

-160 ASVLGPLPFS
+160 ANVLGPLPFS
-170 TSVVLLVALTSIWLV
+170 TSVVLLVGLTSVWLV
-185 VIDVPLGMLAV
+185 IIDTPLGLLAV

-245 AEEREHVRL
+245 AEDREHVRL
-254 ASISSKLKEARIRA
+254 ATISSKLKEARIRA
-268 VNARAIFEALVD
+268 VNARAVFEALVD

-288 SLIAYGAVR
+288 ALIAYGAVR
-297 VRGGALTIGE
+297 VRSGALTIGE

-336 SGFKRVKEILDEPL
+336 SGFKRVREILDEPL
-350 EGQPSVS
+350 EDQPVVNKLSS
-357 TLPPDSQFAIDVRNA
+357 DSKLAVKIDHARFTYAEGGVPV
-372 KFSYSTDAEPIFTDV
+372 FSDV
-387 SFSIPVGSTV
+387 SFSVPVGSIV

-410 LKLIAGLIDTQSGSI
+410 LKLIAGLISAQDGSV
-425 HVSRGGTA
+425 HVSEGGSA
-433 MVFQEPFLFSGSLHF
+433 LVFQEPFLFSGSLQF

-455 IDITDIARSLW
+455 VPITDIARALW

-477 ENGIDTIIGERGIS
+477 DQGIDTIVGERGIS

-510 HTLLLDDTTSAL
+510 QTLLLDDTTSAL

-533 LASLSDTTTTIVV
+533 LASLSNTTTTIIV

-554 YADYVIFIHDGIVH
+554 IADYVLFIHDGIVH

-573 DELMRESSAY
+573 DELMRTSATY
-583 LNLMMSFEI
+583 MNLMMSFEI

>member
-1 MVLHQCRI
+1 M
-9 TLSPLCRRTRVVR
+9 
-22 VEQSRLRLAISL
+22 EQSRFRLAISL

-39 KFHPKPFLIAVAGAS
+39 KLHPRPFFIAVAGAS

-71 DEVIIPRYQTNMIDS
+71 DEVIIPRFQSDIINQQTFV
-86 HTFLIASFIVIGIGL
+86 TACLIVIGIGL
-101 LRAIGV
+101 LRAVGV
-107 VVRRSFAGI
+107 VIRRSYAGI

-132 IMRQPSRWHQRHMTG
+132 TMRQPTSWHQNHMTG

-160 ASVLGPLPFS
+160 AAVLGPLPFS
-170 TSVVLLVALTSIWLV
+170 TSVVLLVALTSFWLV
-185 VIDVPLGMLAV
+185 VIDTPLGLLAV
-196 TVIPLLFA
+196 TIIPLLFA
-204 LNLGYQRRIDRHFDS
+204 LNIGYQRRIDRHFDS

-245 AEEREHVRL
+245 AEDREHVRL
-254 ASISSKLKEARIRA
+254 GRISSKLKEARIKA

-288 SLIAYGAVR
+288 ALIAFGAIR
-297 VRGGALTIGE
+297 VRNGALTIGE

-336 SGFKRVKEILDEPL
+336 SGFKRVREILDEPL
-350 EGQPSVS
+350 EEQPLINV
-357 TLPPDSQFAIDVRNA
+357 LPPDSALAVKVVDAR
-372 KFSYSTDAEPIFTDV
+372 FSYAETDEPIFSEV
-387 SFSIPVGSTV
+387 NFSIPIGSTV

-410 LKLIAGLIDTQSGSI
+410 LKLIAGLIRSQHGEV
-425 HVSRGGTA
+425 HVSQGGSA
-433 MVFQEPFLFSGSLHF
+433 IVFQEPFLFSGSLHF

-455 IDITDIARSLW
+455 IQIPDVARALW

-477 ENGIDTIIGERGIS
+477 ENGIDTVVGERGIS

-510 HTLLLDDTTSAL
+510 QILLLDDTTSAL
-522 DPTTESMVIER
+522 DPATESLVIER
-533 LASLSDTTTTIVV
+533 LSSLSSTTTTIVV
-546 ASRPTTIK
+546 ASRPTTVKI
-554 YADYVIFIHDGIVH
+554 ADHVLFVH
-568 DLSTH
+568 NGKVHELATH
-573 DELMRESSAY
+573 DALMSSNLAY
-583 LNLMMSFEI
+583 AALMKSFEM

>member
-1 MVLHQCRI
+1 M
-9 TLSPLCRRTRVVR
+9 
-22 VEQSRLRLAISL
+22 EQSRFRLAISL

-39 KFHPKPFLIAVAGAS
+39 KLHPRPFLIAVAGAS

-71 DEVIIPRYQTNMIDS
+71 DEVIIPRFQSDIINQQTFV
-86 HTFLIASFIVIGIGL
+86 TASFIVIGIGL
-101 LRAIGV
+101 LRAVGV
-107 VVRRSFAGI
+107 VIRRSYAGI

-132 IMRQPSRWHQRHMTG
+132 TMRQPTAWHQKHMTG

-152 IGVDSDTA
+152 VGVDSDTA

-170 TSVVLLVALTSIWLV
+170 TSVILLVVLTSIWLV
-185 VIDVPLGMLAV
+185 VIDLPLGLLAV
-196 TVIPLLFA
+196 TIIPLLFA

-245 AEEREHVRL
+245 AEDREHIRL
-254 ASISSKLKEARIRA
+254 GQISSKLKDARIKA

-288 SLIAYGAVR
+288 ALIAYGAIR
-297 VRGGALTIGE
+297 VRSGALSIGE

-336 SGFKRVKEILDEPL
+336 SGFKRVREILDEPL
-350 EGQPSVS
+350 ETQPEISL
-357 TLPPDSQFAIDVRNA
+357 LPQNSDMAVQVVDATFA
-372 KFSYSTDAEPIFTDV
+372 YSESDEPIFSDV

-410 LKLIAGLIDTQSGSI
+410 LKMIAGLVRSQHGSVHLTQGGSAI
-425 HVSRGGTA
+425 
-433 MVFQEPFLFSGSLHF
+433 VFQEPFLFSGTLHF
-448 NLTLGKS
+448 NLTLGKA
-455 IDITDIARSLW
+455 IPVPDIARSLW

-477 ENGIDTIIGERGIS
+477 ENGIETIVGERGIS

-510 HTLLLDDTTSAL
+510 HVLLLDDTTSAL
-522 DPTTESMVIER
+522 DPATEALVIER
-533 LASLSDTTTTIVV
+533 LSSLSDTTTTIVV
-546 ASRPTTIK
+546 ASRPTTVKI
-554 YADYVIFIHDGIVH
+554 ADQVLFVHQGIVH
-568 DLSTH
+568 ELATH
-573 DELMRESSAY
+573 ESLMSSNQAY
-583 LNLMMSFEI
+583 AKLMKSFEM

>member
-1 MVLHQCRI
+1 M
-9 TLSPLCRRTRVVR
+9 
-22 VEQSRLRLAISL
+22 EQSRFRLAISL

-39 KFHPKPFLIAVAGAS
+39 KLHPRPFLIAVAGAS

-71 DEVIIPRYQTNMIDS
+71 DEVIIPRFQSDIINQQTFV
-86 HTFLIASFIVIGIGL
+86 TASFIVIGIGL
-101 LRAIGV
+101 LRAVGV
-107 VVRRSFAGI
+107 VIRRSYAGI

-132 IMRQPSRWHQRHMTG
+132 TMRQPTAWHQKHMTG

-152 IGVDSDTA
+152 VGVDSDTA

-170 TSVVLLVALTSIWLV
+170 TSVILLVVLTSIWLV
-185 VIDVPLGMLAV
+185 VIDLPLGLLAV
-196 TVIPLLFA
+196 TIIPLLFA

-245 AEEREHVRL
+245 AEDREHIRL
-254 ASISSKLKEARIRA
+254 GQISSKLKDARIKA

-288 SLIAYGAVR
+288 ALIAYGAIR
-297 VRGGALTIGE
+297 VRSGALSIGE

-336 SGFKRVKEILDEPL
+336 SGFKRVREILDEPL
-350 EGQPSVS
+350 ETQPEISL
-357 TLPPDSQFAIDVRNA
+357 LPQNSNMAVQVVDATFT
-372 KFSYSTDAEPIFTDV
+372 YSESDEPIFSDV
-387 SFSIPVGSTV
+387 NFSIPVGSTV

-410 LKLIAGLIDTQSGSI
+410 LKMIAGLVRSQHGSVHVTQGGSAI
-425 HVSRGGTA
+425 
-433 MVFQEPFLFSGSLHF
+433 VFQEPFLFSGTLHF
-448 NLTLGKS
+448 NLTLGKA
-455 IDITDIARSLW
+455 IPVPDIARSLW

-477 ENGIDTIIGERGIS
+477 ENGIETIVGERGIS

-510 HTLLLDDTTSAL
+510 HVLLLDDTTSAL
-522 DPTTESMVIER
+522 DPATEALVIER
-533 LASLSDTTTTIVV
+533 LSSLSDTTTTIVV
-546 ASRPTTIK
+546 ASRPTTVKI
-554 YADYVIFIHDGIVH
+554 ADQVLFVHQGIVH
-568 DLSTH
+568 ELATH
-573 DELMRESSAY
+573 ESLMSSNQAY
-583 LNLMMSFEI
+583 ANLMKSFEM

>member
-1 MVLHQCRI
+1 MVLHSPHFA
-9 TLSPLCRRTRVVR
+9 LSQHYERTRVAQ
-22 VEQSRLRLAISL
+22 VEQSRLRLAITL

-39 KFHPKPFLIAVAGAS
+39 KFHPKPFLIAVTGAS
-54 VYAICTVAS
+54 LYAICTVAS

-71 DEVIIPRYQTNMIDS
+71 DHVIIPRYQTDSIDR
-86 HTFLIASFIVIGIGL
+86 HTFLIASVIVIGIGL
-101 LRAIGV
+101 LRAVGV
-107 VVRRSFAGI
+107 VVRRSYAGI

-132 IMRQPSRWHQRHMTG
+132 IMKQPTMWHQRHMTG

-170 TSVVLLVALTSIWLV
+170 TSVVLLVVLTSIWLV
-185 VIDVPLGMLAV
+185 VIDVPLGLLAV

-245 AEEREHVRL
+245 AEDREHSRL
-254 ASISSKLKEARIRA
+254 ATISSKLKDARIRA

-288 SLIAYGAVR
+288 SLIAYGAFR
-297 VRGGALTIGE
+297 VRSGSLSIGE

-336 SGFKRVKEILDEPL
+336 SGFKRVREILDEHL
-350 EGQPSVS
+350 EPQPNVLSLS
-357 TLPPDSQFAIDVRNA
+357 DSSGNAVEVRA
-372 KFSYSTDAEPIFTDV
+372 ASFSYEQQAEAIFKDV
-387 SFSIPVGSTV
+387 SFSVPTGSTV

-410 LKLIAGLIDTQSGSI
+410 LKMIAGLISARSGTV
-425 HVSRGGTA
+425 HVGEGGTA
-433 MVFQEPFLFSGSLHF
+433 IVFQEPFLFSGSLQF

-455 IDITDIARSLW
+455 VAIPDIAKALW
-466 ASVSEEFVSDL
+466 ASVSEEFVSELDH
-477 ENGIDTIIGERGIS
+477 GIDTIVGERGIS

-510 HTLLLDDTTSAL
+510 QTLLLDDTTSAL
-522 DPTTESMVIER
+522 DPTTEATVIER
-533 LASLSDTTTTIVV
+533 LASLSATTTVIIV

-554 YADYVIFIHDGIVH
+554 IADHVLFVNDGIVH
-568 DLSTH
+568 ELSTH
-573 DELMRESSAY
+573 EELMRTNTAY
-583 LNLMMSFEI
+583 SNLMLSFEI

>member
-1 MVLHQCRI
+1 M
-9 TLSPLCRRTRVVR
+9 
-22 VEQSRLRLAISL
+22 EQSRLRLAISL
-34 LRQLL
+34 LRELL

-71 DEVIIPRYQTNMIDS
+71 DEVIIPRYQTNIIDRQ
-86 HTFLIASFIVIGIGL
+86 TFLTACLIVIGIGL
-101 LRAIGV
+101 VRALGV
-107 VVRRSFAGI
+107 VVRRSYAGV

-132 IMRQPSRWHQRHMTG
+132 IMRQPTMWHQKHMTG

-170 TSVVLLVALTSIWLV
+170 TSVVLLVGLTSVWLV
-185 VIDVPLGMLAV
+185 VIDLPLGLLAV

-245 AEEREHVRL
+245 AEDREHVRL
-254 ASISSKLKEARIRA
+254 ATISSKLKEARIRA
-268 VNARAIFEALVD
+268 VNARAVFEALVD

-288 SLIAYGAVR
+288 ALIAYGAVR
-297 VRGGALTIGE
+297 VRSGDLTIGE

-336 SGFKRVKEILDEPL
+336 SGFKRVREILDEPL
-350 EGQPSVS
+350 EDQPVVNKLSS
-357 TLPPDSQFAIDVRNA
+357 DSKLAVKIEHARFTYAEGAVPV
-372 KFSYSTDAEPIFTDV
+372 FSDV
-387 SFSIPVGSTV
+387 SFSVPVGSIV

-410 LKLIAGLIDTQSGSI
+410 LKLIAGLISAQDGSV
-425 HVSRGGTA
+425 HVSEGGSA
-433 MVFQEPFLFSGSLHF
+433 LVFQEPFLFSGSLQF

-455 IDITDIARSLW
+455 VPITDIARALW

-477 ENGIDTIIGERGIS
+477 DQGIDTIVGERGIS

-510 HTLLLDDTTSAL
+510 QTLLLDDTTSAI

-533 LASLSDTTTTIVV
+533 LASLSNTTTTIIV

-554 YADYVIFIHDGIVH
+554 IADYVLFIHDGIVH

-573 DELMRESSAY
+573 DELMRTSATY
-583 LNLMMSFEI
+583 MNLMMSFEI